1 MNPSSPMSYYQVGAV
16 TVTHDSTTV
25 TGYKTQWVTT
35 LRAGKP
41 RVGSIFTIDQAN
53 FYVINEIVDDETLI
67 LNKPFIMPNQT
78 NTSYL
83 IINQMSLNIT
93 EDDQVTLDELL
104 DSLQTYVD
112 LARDWAIKMDGS
124 VDGVEYSSKYYAY
137 SSKDWAIKMDAPV
150 EGNEYSS
157 KWNAYLSAD
166 WAIKMDGLV
175 NEIDYSSKYYA
186 NESKRSAEESKA
198 WVVGTNPPPE
208 LGSPSDTNNAYYY
221 YSIVKG
227 ITDGYVIFQGEF
239 IPTAEQEYP
248 TPPTDASA
256 VWVFETDG
264 YIYTTGILA
273 GETVR
278 RGDWLVYYQWLD
290 RFQIAFV
297 STEFDLP
304 LASETQAGIVEF
316 ATQAEAEAGADNTRA
331 LSVLRGMQQLLSRIS
346 SATDGTRT
354 DYAASEKAVSDAYN
368 LASSK
373 WTYQTATIDRYG
385 ATKLSNSIDSTHVG
399 IAATSFALNEVR
411 LLVEGKYTA
420 SDATEAA
427 KGLVEYA
434 TNTETVT
441 GTSKSRAVH
450 PAGAVALYTA
460 RLSDSLTGTRT
471 DYGFSEYGASLLNT
485 KVENAQSTAD
495 LAITNINNIETEVN
509 SKLQWVEVASGTD
522 SFDCKNSTTG
532 TLSGT
537 LDTGYSITSRRHN
550 TGRFRLL
557 ISTSGA
563 SIESATPNSCWWS
576 FRAEIFERTHW
587 NQGSR
592 VYANIYGLGEN
603 ITSGA
608 SVGWTLYELQDSTML
623 TNLTQE
629 LRDQMQENGLPI
641 DNDPLP
647 IEKINNDTDED
658 TNNDETS

>member
-53 FYVINEIVDDETLI
+53 FYVINEIVDDETII

-104 DSLQTYVD
+104 DSLQAYVD
-112 LARDWAIKMDGS
+112 LARDWAIKMG
-124 VDGVEYSSKYYAY
+124 
-137 SSKDWAIKMDAPV
+137 APV

-166 WAIKMDGLV
+166 WAVKMDGLV
-175 NEIDYSSKYYA
+175 NGIDYSSKYYA

-208 LGSPSDTNNAYYY
+208 LGSPSDINNAYYY

-227 ITDGYVIFQGEF
+227 LTDGYVIFQGEF

-264 YIYTTGILA
+264 YVYTTGILA

-304 LASETQAGIVEF
+304 LASETQAGMVEL
-316 ATQAEAEAGADNTRA
+316 ATQAEAEAGTDNTRA

-346 SATDGTRT
+346 NATDGTRT
-354 DYAASEKAVSDAYN
+354 DYTASEKAVSDAYN
-368 LASSK
+368 LAASK
-373 WTYQTATIDRYG
+373 WTYQEASTTQYG
-385 ATKLSNSIDSTHVG
+385 AVLLSNELTDPNPTT
-399 IAATSFALNEVR
+399 AATSYALRQVYLEASS
-411 LLVEGKYTA
+411 KYTA

-434 TNTETVT
+434 SIGETVT
-441 GTSKSRAVH
+441 GTTTVRAVH
-450 PAGAVALYTA
+450 PAGAVALYTD

-471 DYGFSEYGASLLNT
+471 DHGFSEYGASLLNT
-485 KVENAQSTAD
+485 KVETAQSTAD

-509 SKLQWVEVASGTD
+509 SKVQWVEVASGTD

-532 TLSGT
+532 SLSGT
-537 LDTGYSITSRRHN
+537 LDTGYQVIGRRHH
-550 TGRFRLL
+550 TGRFKLQ

-563 SIESATPNSCWWS
+563 TIESATPNSCWWS
-576 FRAEIFERTHW
+576 FRCELFEATRW
-587 NQGSR
+587 NGPHT
-592 VYANIYGLGEN
+592 VMALVYGLGAN

-608 SVGWTLYELQDSTML
+608 SVGWTLYELHDT
-623 TNLTQE
+623 TVIA
-629 LRDQMQENGLPI
+629 RAADYIRENPPENPI
-641 DNDPLP
+641 EPLP
-647 IEKINNDTDED
+647 DIEPAMKKTNNSTDES
-658 TNNDETS
+658 TNNDETSE